1 MRRNQSVCS
10 RSFASSSWTCSA
22 ACRLRSRSGWGS
34 QPTSQ
39 PATTARSI
47 RKRSVSSTPA
57 CRFFGSTWPGPPA
70 LHTSPAASLPGTPGW
85 VHLWSL
91 SRSPPAF
98 PCNTP
103 DRVHRWSLSRSPA
116 TSSPSPRAPRPSYTR
131 GTPVARCFTG
141 LSPWLPPT
149 PHAGPGRA
157 GPAISHFEDK
167 YEVYIRWKLFEFFR
181 LLTHYTPYIR

>member
-1 MRRNQSVCS
+1 
-10 RSFASSSWTCSA
+10 
-22 ACRLRSRSGWGS
+22 
-34 QPTSQ
+34 
-39 PATTARSI
+39 
-47 RKRSVSSTPA
+47 VSSTPA